1 MPLAP
6 RLFRPLALS
15 NCPLTIGYW
24 DTQSVRV
31 RHASL
36 ASLSG
41 WRSLGKSEEQ
51 ALSMRSDYRVTVVNA
66 FLPSSE
72 NNPQNVPLIF
82 PKFLYGTILLIQPAI
97 PKIWQMCFVH
107 SGPYRSMHQKWHS
120 CKTSYLSSFETP
132 LCCLQLT
139 FSPLDRATPANWRKE
154 EPAWL
159 QVLAPFYTSMS

>member
-1 MPLAP
+1 M
-6 RLFRPLALS
+6 
-15 NCPLTIGYW
+15 
-24 DTQSVRV
+24 RV

-72 NNPQNVPLIF
+72 NNIQNVPLIF
-82 PKFLYGTILLIQPAI
+82 PKFLYMYGTILLIQPAI
-97 PKIWQMCFVH
+97 PKVWQKCFVQC
-107 SGPYRSMHQKWHS
+107 GPYRSMHQKWHS
-120 CKTSYLSSFETP
+120 CKTSYLSRFRTP

-139 FSPLDRATPANWRKE
+139 FSVSPLDRATPAPANWRKE
-154 EPAWL
+154 GSQL
-159 QVLAPFYTSMS
+159 R